1 MKLII
6 KRDQE
11 ARTGMFG
18 GHKGMKFLLSYRVE
32 LTPEE
37 QALVTKY
44 KVENHVLTY
53 TTTQKGIKIPKD
65 TISSLTRETTES
77 LDDVT
82 ILLRNE
88 DVVKNACKDFKTLLE
103 VMATFGGEEVIEF

>member
-1 MKLII
+1 
-6 KRDQE
+6 
-11 ARTGMFG
+11 
-18 GHKGMKFLLSYRVE
+18 MKFLLSYRVE

-44 KVENHVLTY
+44 KVENHTLKFITD
-53 TTTQKGIKIPKD
+53 QKGNKIPKD
-65 TISSLTRETTES
+65 TISSLMRENTEA
-77 LDDVT
+77 LYDVT

-103 VMATFGGEEVIEF
+103 VMTTFGGEEVIEF